1 MKLVIVES
9 PAKCSKIQSFLGDGY
24 KVHATMGHIRAL
36 DTTLDSVGIERG
48 WDPHYVELSSK
59 KDAIQKLRNAAKGCS
74 SVLLASDDDREG
86 EGIAWHVCFVLKLN
100 PATTQRIVFHE
111 ITKTAILAAVAHPR
125 LLDMNKVNAQQARAM
140 LDLLV
145 GFTISKVLW
154 NRVAP
159 KLSAGRC
166 QTPALRLVVERD
178 AEVENHTS
186 SAFWKLRG
194 EFRAKSLV
202 FEAQA
207 AVELET
213 QPQAYAILEKVR
225 NNTAATITSVKIS
238 VSTSNP
244 PKPFIT
250 STLQQEAS
258 SIHGLSPKATMQ
270 AAQKLYEAGHIT
282 YMRTDN
288 AVLSTEAATAIRA
301 YITETHG
308 ESYLGPEGA
317 HVAGGEEPPVP
328 PAAGGA
334 KKRTT
339 KKSGGA
345 AAPAAAPAAP
355 EAQAAHEAI
364 RPTHPEEPEPLI
376 SDATQKTV
384 YKLIWKRSI
393 QCQMAASLTD
403 VRKVTLTLDADP
415 ATVWSAEQT
424 KTQFAG
430 WRILERSDP
439 ARVAESEAQYI
450 VGTSELTNGTKLTWT
465 TLHADEQFTKPK
477 GRYTEASLIAE
488 LEKRG
493 IGRPSTF
500 ATLVSTIVD
509 REYVEKTNVE
519 GKTQDSRHYTLKP
532 SAWPPSLTTEKHKLG
547 AEKNKLRSTA
557 LGRSVSD
564 FLGREFSDLF
574 NYEFTAAMEAD
585 LDSIA
590 KGEKP
595 WKSLLQTTWDT
606 YKDRYAAMS
615 VGGAT
620 AKAAKEREL
629 GPGLKVILSRKGPLF
644 VQEASAAAG
653 AGSKAKPKAKFAP
666 LPASV
671 TFESATAEDAVAAF
685 SAAAT
690 AAEGTLL
697 GSLEGTPIY
706 QKTGPY
712 GPYVQCGDTRMP
724 LRGEYDLDSI
734 CEKLKAKI
742 SFAAASTD
750 LSGAS
755 APYNRV
761 VGEYTIKRGPYGL
774 YFYKHALKRVTFVKF
789 PATLNPDTVTVADL
803 NPVYSDGIKKKGKFV
818 KKSE

>member
-1 MKLVIVES
+1 MVKLMIVES

-24 KVHATMGHIRAL
+24 KVIATMGHIRKL
-36 DTTLDSVGIERG
+36 DETLDSVGITKNWE
-48 WDPHYVELSSK
+48 PTYVEISTK
-59 KDAIQKLRNAAKGCS
+59 KDAISKLRTAAKGVEE
-74 SVLLASDDDREG
+74 VLLSSDDDYEG
-86 EGIAWHVCFVLKLN
+86 EAIAMHICFLLKLN
-100 PATTQRIVFHE
+100 PATTPRVVFHE
-111 ITKTAILAAVAHPR
+111 ITKTAITNAVAHPR
-125 LLDMNKVNAQQARAM
+125 VINLNKFHAQQARAM

-207 AVELET
+207 NNDLET
-213 QPQAYAILEKVR
+213 QPQAYAILEKVKT
-225 NNTAATITSVKIS
+225 NTSATITSVKTS
-238 VSTSNP
+238 VSTSNA

-258 SIHGLSPKATMQ
+258 SSHGLSPKSTMQ

-288 AVLSTEAATAIRA
+288 AVLSNEAATAIRA
-301 YITETHG
+301 YITETRG
-308 ESYLGPEGA
+308 EAYLGPEGA
-317 HVAGGEEPPVP
+317 YVASSGAEET
-328 PAAGGA
+328 PAAGVA
-334 KKRTT
+334 KKGK

-345 AAPAAAPAAP
+345 AAPAEAAAP
-355 EAQAAHEAI
+355 QAAHEAI

-384 YKLIWKRSI
+384 YRLIWKRAI

-403 VRKVTLTLDADP
+403 VRKVTLSLDADSSN
-415 ATVWSAEQT
+415 VWSAEQT
-424 KTQFAG
+424 KIQFAG
-430 WRILERSDP
+430 WRALERNDP
-439 ARVAESEAQYI
+439 ARVAEAETQYA
-450 VGTSELTNGTKLTWT
+450 VGTSELINGAKLTWT
-465 TLHADEQFTKPK
+465 KLHADEQFTKPK

-532 SAWPPSLTTEKHKLG
+532 AVWPPTLTTEKHKLG

-574 NYEFTAAMEAD
+574 NYEFTAGMEAD

-615 VGGAT
+615 VGGAAT
-620 AKAAKEREL
+620 KAAKEREL

-644 VQEASAAAG
+644 VQEAPAAAG
-653 AGSKAKPKAKFAP
+653 AGSKANPKAKFAA

-671 TFESATAEDAVAAF
+671 TYESATAEDAAAAF
-685 SAAAT
+685 TAAAT
-690 AAEGTLL
+690 AAEGILL

-774 YFYKHALKRVTFVKF
+774 YFYKHGLKNVKFVKF
-789 PATLNPDTVTVADL
+789 PAALNPDAVTVADL
-803 NPVYSDGIKKKGKFV
+803 NPVYSNGINKKGKFV
-818 KKSE
+818 KKSD